1 MSVFGNNRSLRCV
14 LFHDVSD
21 HTTPFTKGL
30 GVTISTT
37 EFEAR
42 IRYLAKHYTPVSFQD
57 LLDRNG
63 SGSWP
68 CPPVLVTFDDVYAS
82 VLENAAPIC
91 RKYNVPALFFLNA
104 SCLGNTTLSLDNLVC
119 YAANRSGM
127 PVVNAAARQ
136 VRPELNGNEYSLS
149 QIFGT
154 FLPGLS
160 LGERKAFQDSLI
172 AAAGIRPGELASEA
186 GLYLTEEQLHG
197 LITAGFEIG
206 DHTYSHVHCRALS
219 SHEFREEID
228 ANRIALEQITGNKV
242 RAFSI
247 PYGSSSDYTPELE
260 GHLRRCGYDA
270 AFLVESL
277 PNRFPLDFHRL
288 YRVSVHSKSDRDLFV
303 DLEVLPYL
311 RVVRNRLL
319 RRPIRDGIM
328 G

>member
-149 QIFGT
+149 QIFGE
-154 FLPGLS
+154 FLPGL
-160 LGERKAFQDSLI
+160 
-172 AAAGIRPGELASEA
+172 
-186 GLYLTEEQLHG
+186 
-197 LITAGFEIG
+197 
-206 DHTYSHVHCRALS
+206 
-219 SHEFREEID
+219 
-228 ANRIALEQITGNKV
+228 
-242 RAFSI
+242 
-247 PYGSSSDYTPELE
+247 
-260 GHLRRCGYDA
+260 
-270 AFLVESL
+270 
-277 PNRFPLDFHRL
+277 
-288 YRVSVHSKSDRDLFV
+288 
-303 DLEVLPYL
+303 
-311 RVVRNRLL
+311 
-319 RRPIRDGIM
+319 
-328 G
+328 